1 MRIILRRLNL
11 AKDIKLESFS
21 WDPEFELATIFA
33 DVGADE
39 SMVLEWNS
47 LSQSFEYDM
56 ITYLQFPDLKL

>member
-1 MRIILRRLNL
+1 
-11 AKDIKLESFS
+11 
-21 WDPEFELATIFA
+21 
-33 DVGADE
+33 VGADE